1 MILQRDTTKEICIV
15 YIISSSKFSRGMH
28 LIFAY
33 LQTMLC
39 WIYMSSFISLSL
51 QSSAVTSRF
60 MAYRLLNL
68 VSTLFYP
75 RPFLSAVHKFHLP
88 QYHVTNLCYSYGA
101 PLVPVQ
107 QIFLSGGHQITIW
120 WAPDKMWWPPDD
132 YLVATR

>member
-1 MILQRDTTKEICIV
+1 MILQRDITKKIASYNNFFIKIVPRHASYICLFTNNVMLDIHV
-15 YIISSSKFSRGMH
+15 VF
-28 LIFAY
+28 Y
-33 LQTMLC
+33 L
-39 WIYMSSFISLSL
+39 SLSL

-68 VSTLFYP
+68 FSTLFYP
-75 RPFLSAVHKFHLP
+75 RPFLSAVHMFHLP

-107 QIFLSGGHQITIW
+107 QILLSGGNQIII
-120 WAPDKMWWPPDD
+120 WWPPHLIWCPPDS